1 MDSPYLGLS
10 VEELESKTKDLIR
23 QHPLDSN
30 EIYKSGY
37 YLAVNFEKFSRTSQ
51 VNPGINLVR
60 FGWLDLEDWQGQRA
74 ATGQQA
80 RLSRDKE
87 GFS

>member
-30 EIYKSGY
+30 EIYKVVIDAWDQIFQSSIGSKGY
-37 YLAVNFEKFSRTSQ
+37 LNTHLTALDFRKPYRYCKA
-51 VNPGINLVR
+51 
-60 FGWLDLEDWQGQRA
+60 GW
-74 ATGQQA
+74 
-80 RLSRDKE
+80 
-87 GFS
+87 